1 MGTLTI
7 TSPAHVSGTSYAQ
20 NVGRAARALLD
31 AILTIRSRSAEVEV
45 APPVVRSAAEIRTRA
60 RQNVS
65 LYRLYSLSSPYDS
78 IMPNLRQELE
88 VMAGRDDE

>member
-7 TSPAHVSGTSYAQ
+7 SSPAHAGSNYAQ

-31 AILTIRSRSAEVEV
+31 AIMSFRQSTTQA
-45 APPVVRSAAEIRTRA
+45 APIVRSAHEVRAKA

-88 VMAGRDDE
+88 IMACRDESQE

>member
-7 TSPAHVSGTSYAQ
+7 TSPAHVNGTSYAQ

-31 AILTIRSRSAEVEV
+31 AILAFRTAATEETTK
-45 APPVVRSAAEIRTRA
+45 PVVRSAQEVRA
-60 RQNVS
+60 KARENVS
-65 LYRLYSLSSPYDS
+65 LYRLYTLSAPYDS

-88 VMAGRDDE
+88 VMAGRDQ

>member
-7 TSPAHVSGTSYAQ
+7 TSPAHVTGTSYAQ

-31 AILTIRSRSAEVEV
+31 AILAIRSRSAEV
-45 APPVVRSAAEIRTRA
+45 APPVVRSAAEVRTRA

-88 VMAGRDDE
+88 IMAGRDDE